1 MIACL
6 MLRKCE
12 LKMLNMK
19 RDYRSVIDH
28 NDKTGNDRKTHPYLD
43 EMNELFGLKPTLKH
57 VAVVSSMVKKPNAI
71 SCHTALF
78 LIFGSDNFRF

>member
-6 MLRKCE
+6 ILRKCE

-28 NDKTGNDRKTHPYLD
+28 NNKTGNDRKTHPYLD
-43 EMNELFGLKPTLKH
+43 EMNEIFGL
-57 VAVVSSMVKKPNAI
+57 
-71 SCHTALF
+71 
-78 LIFGSDNFRF
+78 